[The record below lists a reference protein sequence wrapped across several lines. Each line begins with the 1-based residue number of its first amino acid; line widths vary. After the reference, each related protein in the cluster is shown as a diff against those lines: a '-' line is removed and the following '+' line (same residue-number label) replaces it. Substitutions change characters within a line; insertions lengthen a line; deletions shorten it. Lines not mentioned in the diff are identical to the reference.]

1 MATVNK
7 GILTKFYTDSDGNV
21 ISIKVNREQSQVSSI
36 NYVVTLE
43 GIPEEFNRVTCINKD
58 TGDVYTEVNSLSA
71 LQEGCFYVDYQLGK
85 VYFNSTEA
93 GKVVLFNYYSQGYE
107 LISTTRIFDETA
119 YRENDIVKTLQDII
133 DAGRKGL
140 DYLENIGQ
148 GDTLVQQLKDEV
160 TIANNCY
167 TTLKATVDRG
177 DSLNVTLEANIQ
189 TATSKN
195 TTLVNNLA
203 TVDNKNSTLTST
215 INNARTAE
223 GTLNSAVDN
232 ANTTN
237 STLNNT
243 IKTGNTLNTNLK
255 DTTTKANQ
263 SLSDLNTAINASDLS
278 SINTILTNLQKYT
291 VVVGTIAELRTAVA
305 NVGRAGYASTI
316 LIKAGIYTPTR
327 SFELCPYTHIAP
339 LGDGEVIFKCNN
351 SSVNN
356 IFRNELDGTE
366 EGYEG
371 ASHITIE
378 GITFD
383 GVNTVNTITPV
394 AFAHA
399 TDCKVINCTFKN
411 FNTWHN
417 IEFNG
422 CSYCYADRCTF
433 LNYGLT
439 SGGSPTEV
447 IQIDYCGSSGQYPW
461 NCNYDNTTCDHIYIR
476 HCKFTEVIGVCFGNH
491 AFNSSLRHN
500 NIYFENNYLVNVDYG
515 VFMGDVNNMY
525 VKNNL
530 GNKIKMF
537 VELKEGSGNP
547 IYNWYL
553 ENNDID
559 LVQGGIFHGMEMQ
572 VNTEGRFSR
581 LESTNSSN
589 QNCCINGL
597 FINNNRVN
605 NANTHGITFTANFVE
620 CNNNFVSDCGKIGIF
635 AYGGTKANITNN
647 VVADCGKSNVS
658 NRNFFIAIGDNN
670 ASPAWRINCAN
681 NICDTIGVFGGIS
694 TAYVHDNVARIVEI
708 NNPNYIN
715 NNNHEL

>member
-1 MATVNK
+1 MATINK
-7 GILTKFYTDSDGNV
+7 GILTKFYTDAEGNV
-21 ISIKVNREQSQVSSI
+21 ISVKVNREQRSISSI

-43 GIPEEFNRVTCINKD
+43 GIPEEFNRVICINKN

-107 LISTTRIFDETA
+107 LISTTRVFDETA
-119 YRENDIVKTLQDII
+119 YRESDIVRTLQDII

-148 GDTLVQQLKDEV
+148 GDTLVAQLQEQV
-160 TIANNCY
+160 AIGNTCY
-167 TTLKATVDRG
+167 SNLKSTVDRG

-215 INNARTAE
+215 INNAKTIE
-223 GTLNSAVDN
+223 GTLNSTIDN

-237 STLNNT
+237 TTLNNT

-278 SINTILTNLQKYT
+278 AINTTLTNLQKYT
-291 VVVGTIAELRTAVA
+291 VVVGTIAELQTAVA
-305 NVGRAGYASTI
+305 NVGRVGYSSII
-316 LIKAGIYTPTR
+316 LIKAGTYTPSR

-366 EGYEG
+366 GEYEG

-383 GVNTVNTITPV
+383 GVNTVNTITTV

-399 TDCKVINCTFKN
+399 TNCKVINCTFKN

-422 CSYCYADRCTF
+422 CKYCYVDRCTF

-439 SGGSPTEV
+439 SGGNPTEV
-447 IQIDYCGSSGQYPW
+447 IQIDYCGGSAQYPW
-461 NCNYDNTTCDHIYIR
+461 TCKYDNTSCDHIYIR
-476 HCKFTEVIGVCFGNH
+476 HCEFRDIVGACLGNH
-491 AFNSSLRHN
+491 SFDGTVTSSDIH
-500 NIYFENNYLVNVDYG
+500 FENNYIANADHG
-515 VFMGDVNNMY
+515 VLIGDVNNLH

-530 GNKIKMF
+530 GNKIRMF
-537 VELKEGSGNP
+537 VQLQQGSGKP
-547 IYNWYL
+547 LYNWYL

-559 LVQGGIFHGMEMQ
+559 LVQYGTFHGVEMG
-572 VNTEGRFSR
+572 VNTEGRFSS
-581 LESTNSSN
+581 LESTNPSD

-597 FINNNRVN
+597 FINNNHVN
-605 NANTHGITFTANFVE
+605 NANTHGITFTANFVQ
-620 CNNNFVSDCGKIGIF
+620 CNNNFVRGCGKIGIF
-635 AYGGTKANITNN
+635 AYGGTKGNITNN
-647 VVADCGKSNVS
+647 VIADCGRNNVS
-658 NRNFFIAIGDNN
+658 NRNFSIAIGDNRGFHV
-670 ASPAWRINCAN
+670 WRFNCGN
-681 NICDTIGVFGGIS
+681 NVCDTIGMFGG
-694 TAYVHDNVARIVEI
+694 TDAAYVHDNIGRIVEI
-708 NNPNYIN
+708 NSPFYTNVNNYDI
-715 NNNHEL
+715 

>member
-107 LISTTRIFDETA
+107 LISSTRVFDETA

-148 GDTLVQQLKDEV
+148 GDTLVAQLQEQV
-160 TIANNCY
+160 AIGNTCY
-167 TTLKATVDRG
+167 SNLKSTVERG

-223 GTLNSAVDN
+223 GTLNSAIDN

-237 STLNNT
+237 TTLNNT
-243 IKTGNTLNTNLK
+243 IRTGNTLNNNLK

-263 SLSDLNTAINASDLS
+263 SLSDLNTAIGSSDLS
-278 SINTILTNLQKYT
+278 TINTTLANLQKYT
-291 VVVGTIAELRTAVA
+291 VVVGTIAELQTAVA
-305 NVGRAGYASTI
+305 NVGRKGYASTI

-371 ASHITIE
+371 TSHITIE

-422 CSYCYADRCTF
+422 CKYCYADCCKF

-439 SGGSPTEV
+439 SGGNPTEV
-447 IQIDYCGSSGQYPW
+447 IQIDYCGSSDQYPW
-461 NCNYDNTTCDHIYIR
+461 NCNYDNTACNHIFVR
-476 HCKFTEVIGVCFGNH
+476 HCEFQEVVGTCLGNH
-491 AFNSSLRHN
+491 SFNSSLRQN
-500 NIYFENNYLVNVDYG
+500 NIYFENDYIVHADYA
-515 VFMGDVNNMY
+515 VFMGDVNNAY
-525 VKNNL
+525 IRY
-530 GNKIKMF
+530 NKTEGCRTF
-537 VELKEGSGNP
+537 VELKEGSGQSLF
-547 IYNWYL
+547 NWYV
-553 ENNDID
+553 EQNDVD
-559 LVQGGIFHGMEMQ
+559 LVQGGTFHGVEMG
-572 VNTEGRFSR
+572 VNTEGRFCR
-581 LESTNSSN
+581 FEATNSSVRN
-589 QNCCINGL
+589 CINGL
-597 FINNNRVN
+597 FINNNHVN

-620 CNNNFVSDCGKIGIF
+620 CNNNFVRGCGKIGIF
-635 AYGGTKANITNN
+635 AYGGTQAVIMNN
-647 VVADCGKSNVS
+647 VIADCGKSNAT
-658 NRNFFIAIGDNN
+658 NRNFAIAIGDN
-670 ASPAWRINCAN
+670 SSYPVWRISCAN
-681 NICDTIGVFGGIS
+681 NICYNIAVFGGTTS
-694 TAYVHDNVARIVEI
+694 TYVHDNIAKVVEI
-708 NNPNYIN
+708 NNPSYVN
-715 NNNHEL
+715 NNNHDI

>member
-148 GDTLVQQLKDEV
+148 GDTLVAQLQEQVAIGNTCYSNLKS
-160 TIANNCY
+160 TIN
-167 TTLKATVDRG
+167 RG

-195 TTLVNNLA
+195 TTLVNNLS
-203 TVDNKNSTLTST
+203 TVDSKNSTLTST
-215 INNARTAE
+215 INSAKTIE
-223 GTLNSAVDN
+223 GTLNSTIDN
-232 ANTTN
+232 ANTANT
-237 STLNNT
+237 TLNNT
-243 IKTGNTLNTNLK
+243 IRTGNTLNNNLK

-263 SLSDLNTAINASDLS
+263 SLSDLNTAIGSSDLS
-278 SINTILTNLQKYT
+278 SINTTLANLQKYT

-305 NVGRAGYASTI
+305 NVGRKGYASTI
-316 LIKAGIYTPTR
+316 LIKAGIYTPSR

-351 SSVNN
+351 SSLNN

-371 ASHITIE
+371 TSHITIE

-439 SGGSPTEV
+439 SGGTPTEV
-447 IQIDYCGSSGQYPW
+447 IQIDYCGSSAQYPW
-461 NCNYDNTTCDHIYIR
+461 NCNYDNTTCDHIYVRNCNFREIVGT
-476 HCKFTEVIGVCFGNH
+476 CLGNH
-491 AFNSSLRHN
+491 SFNSSLRQN
-500 NIYFENNYLVNVDYG
+500 NIYFENNYIVHADYA
-515 VFMGDVNNMY
+515 VFMGDVNNAY
-525 VKNNL
+525 IRY
-530 GNKIKMF
+530 NKTEGCRTF
-537 VELKEGSGNP
+537 VELKEGSGQHL
-547 IYNWYL
+547 YNWYV
-553 ENNDID
+553 EQNDVD
-559 LVQGGIFHGMEMQ
+559 LVQGGTFHGVEMG
-572 VNTEGRFSR
+572 VNTEGRFCR
-581 LESTNSSN
+581 FEATNPSIRN
-589 QNCCINGL
+589 CINGL
-597 FINNNRVN
+597 FINNNHVS

-620 CNNNFVSDCGKIGIF
+620 CNNNFVRGCGKIGIF
-635 AYGGTKANITNN
+635 GYGGSQAVIMNN
-647 VVADCGKSNVS
+647 VIADCGKSNAA
-658 NRNFFIAIGDNN
+658 NRNFAIAIGDN
-670 ASPAWRINCAN
+670 SSYPVWRFSCAN
-681 NICDTIGVFGGIS
+681 NVCYNIAVFGGTTS
-694 TAYVHDNVARIVEI
+694 SYVHDNIAKVVEI
-708 NNPNYIN
+708 NNPSYIN
-715 NNNHEL
+715 NNNHDI

>member
-21 ISIKVNREQSQVSSI
+21 ISIKVNREQRSISSI

-43 GIPEEFNRVTCINKD
+43 GIPEEFNRVICVNKD

-148 GDTLVQQLKDEV
+148 GDTLVTQLQEQVAIGNTCYSNLKS
-160 TIANNCY
+160 TI
-167 TTLKATVDRG
+167 DRG

-189 TATSKN
+189 TATTKN
-195 TTLVNNLA
+195 TTLVNNLS
-203 TVDNKNSTLTST
+203 TVDSKNSTLTST
-215 INNARTAE
+215 INSAKTIE
-223 GTLNSAVDN
+223 GTLNSTIDN

-237 STLNNT
+237 TTLNNT
-243 IKTGNTLNTNLK
+243 IRTGNTLNNNLK

-263 SLSDLNTAINASDLS
+263 SLSDLNTAIGSSDLS
-278 SINTILTNLQKYT
+278 SINTTLANLQKYT
-291 VVVGTIAELRTAVA
+291 VVVGSIAELRTAVA

-316 LIKAGIYTPTR
+316 LIKAGVYTPTR

-351 SSVNN
+351 NSVNN

-371 ASHITIE
+371 TSHITIE

-383 GVNTVNTITPV
+383 GVNTVNPITPV

-399 TDCKVINCTFKN
+399 VDCKVINCTFKN

-422 CSYCYADRCTF
+422 CSYCYADRCKF

-439 SGGSPTEV
+439 SGGNPTEV
-447 IQIDYCGSSGQYPW
+447 VQIDYCGSSDQYPW
-461 NCNYDNTTCDHIYIR
+461 NCNYDNTSCDHIYVRNCDFRDI
-476 HCKFTEVIGVCFGNH
+476 IGACLGNH
-491 AFNSSLRHN
+491 AFNSSLRHS
-500 NIYFENNYLVNVDYG
+500 NIYFENNYIVNADYG
-515 VFMGDVNNMY
+515 VFIGDANNVY
-525 VKNNL
+525 IRY
-530 GNKIKMF
+530 NKTEKVRMF
-537 VELKEGSGNP
+537 TELKEGSGESLS
-547 IYNWYL
+547 NWYI
-553 ENNDID
+553 EQNDVD
-559 LVQGGIFHGMEMQ
+559 LVQGGTFHGVEMG
-572 VNTEGRFSR
+572 VNTEGRFCR
-581 LESTNSSN
+581 LEATNPSIRN
-589 QNCCINGL
+589 CINGL
-597 FINNNRVN
+597 FINNNHVN

-620 CNNNFVSDCGKIGIF
+620 CNNNFVRGCGKIGIF
-635 AYGGTKANITNN
+635 AYGGSQAVIMNN
-647 VVADCGKSNVS
+647 VIADCGKNGVT
-658 NRNFFIAIGDNN
+658 NRNFAIGIGDNG
-670 ASPAWRINCAN
+670 AYSVWRVNCAN
-681 NICDTIGVFGGIS
+681 NICLDICVFGGVGS
-694 TAYVHDNVARIVEI
+694 TYVHDNISKVVSI
-708 NNPNYIN
+708 NNPSFVN
-715 NNNHEL
+715 NNNHDI

>member
-148 GDTLVQQLKDEV
+148 GDTLVTQLQEQVAIGNTCYSNLKS
-160 TIANNCY
+160 TI
-167 TTLKATVDRG
+167 DRG

-278 SINTILTNLQKYT
+278 SINTILANLQKYT
-291 VVVGTIAELRTAVA
+291 VVVGTIAELQTAVA
-305 NVGRAGYASTI
+305 NVGRSGYSNTI
-316 LIKAGIYTPTR
+316 LIKAGTYSPT
-327 SFELCPYTHIAP
+327 SSIELPAYTHIAP
-339 LGDGEVIFKCNN
+339 LGNGKVIFNCNN

-356 IFRNELDGTE
+356 IFRNKLNGLETE
-366 EGYEG
+366 YNG
-371 ASHITIE
+371 AGNITIE
-378 GITFD
+378 GITFN
-383 GVNTVNTITPV
+383 GVNTTNPITPV

-399 TDCKVINCTFKN
+399 VDCKVINCTFKN

-422 CSYCYADRCTF
+422 CKYCYADYCKF

-439 SGGSPTEV
+439 SGGNPTEV
-447 IQIDYCGSSGQYPW
+447 IQIDYCGSSDQYPW
-461 NCNYDNTTCDHIYIR
+461 NCNYDNTSCDHIYVRNCDFRDI
-476 HCKFTEVIGVCFGNH
+476 IGACLGNH
-491 AFNSSLRHN
+491 AFNSSLRHS
-500 NIYFENNYLVNVDYG
+500 NIYFENNYIVNADYG
-515 VFMGDVNNMY
+515 VFIGDANNVY
-525 VKNNL
+525 IRY
-530 GNKIKMF
+530 NKTEKVRMF
-537 VELKEGSGNP
+537 TELKEGSGESLS
-547 IYNWYL
+547 NWYI
-553 ENNDID
+553 EQNDVD
-559 LVQGGIFHGMEMQ
+559 LVQGGTFHGVEMG
-572 VNTEGRFSR
+572 VNTEGRFCR
-581 LESTNSSN
+581 LEATNPSIRN
-589 QNCCINGL
+589 CINGL
-597 FINNNRVN
+597 FINNNHVN

-620 CNNNFVSDCGKIGIF
+620 CNNNFVRGCGKIGIF
-635 AYGGTKANITNN
+635 AYGGSQAVIINN
-647 VVADCGKSNVS
+647 VIADCGKNGVT
-658 NRNFFIAIGDNN
+658 NRNFAIGIGDNG
-670 ASPAWRINCAN
+670 AYSVWRVNCAN
-681 NICDTIGVFGGIS
+681 NICLDICVFGGVGS
-694 TAYVHDNVARIVEI
+694 TYVHDNISKVVSI
-708 NNPNYIN
+708 NNPSFVN
-715 NNNHEL
+715 NNNHDI

>member
-148 GDTLVQQLKDEV
+148 GDTLVAQLQEQV
-160 TIANNCY
+160 AIGNTCY
-167 TTLKATVDRG
+167 SNLKSTVERG

-195 TTLVNNLA
+195 TALVNNLA

-237 STLNNT
+237 TTLNNT

-263 SLSDLNTAINASDLS
+263 SLSDLNTAIGSSDLS
-278 SINTILTNLQKYT
+278 TINTTLANLQKYT
-291 VVVGTIAELRTAVA
+291 VVVGTIAELQTAVA
-305 NVGRAGYASTI
+305 NVGRKGYASTI

-351 SSVNN
+351 SPVNN

-439 SGGSPTEV
+439 SGGTPTEV
-447 IQIDYCGSSGQYPW
+447 VQIDYAGSSAQYPW
-461 NCNYDNTTCDHIYIR
+461 NCNYDNTTCDHIYVR
-476 HCKFTEVIGVCFGNH
+476 NCCFRDIVGACLGNH
-491 AFNSSLRHN
+491 SFNSSLRHN
-500 NIYFENNYLVNVDYG
+500 NIYFENNYIVNADYG
-515 VFMGDVNNMY
+515 VFIGDINNIFIRY
-525 VKNNL
+525 
-530 GNKIKMF
+530 NKTEKVRTF
-537 VELKEGSGNP
+537 VECKEGSGQGLF
-547 IYNWYL
+547 NWYV
-553 ENNDID
+553 EQNDVD
-559 LVQGGIFHGMEMQ
+559 LVQGGTFHGIEMG
-572 VNTEGRFSR
+572 VNTEGRFCR
-581 LESTNSSN
+581 FEATNSSTRA
-589 QNCCINGL
+589 CINGL
-597 FINNNRVN
+597 FINNNHVS

-620 CNNNFVSDCGKIGIF
+620 CNNNFVRGCGKIGIF
-635 AYGGTKANITNN
+635 AYGGTQAVIMNN
-647 VVADCGKSNVS
+647 VIADCGKSNVT
-658 NRNFFIAIGDNN
+658 NRNFAIAIGDN
-670 ASPAWRINCAN
+670 SSYPVWRFSCAN
-681 NICDTIGVFGGIS
+681 NICYNIAVFGGTTS
-694 TAYVHDNVARIVEI
+694 TYVHDNIAKVVEI
-708 NNPNYIN
+708 NNPSYVN
-715 NNNHEL
+715 NNNHDI

>member
-21 ISIKVNREQSQVSSI
+21 ISIKVDREQSQVSSI

-43 GIPEEFNRVTCINKD
+43 GIPEEFNRVTCINKN

-107 LISTTRIFDETA
+107 LISTTRVFDETA
-119 YRENDIVKTLQDII
+119 YRESDIVKTLQDII

-148 GDTLVQQLKDEV
+148 GDTLVTQLQEQV
-160 TIANNCY
+160 RIGNTCY
-167 TTLKATVDRG
+167 SNLKSTVDRG

-189 TATSKN
+189 TATTKN
-195 TTLVNNLA
+195 TTLVNNLS
-203 TVDNKNSTLTST
+203 TVDSKNSTLTST

-223 GTLNSAVDN
+223 GTLNSTVDN
-232 ANTTN
+232 ANSTN
-237 STLNNT
+237 TTLNNT

-255 DTTTKANQ
+255 NSITQANQ
-263 SLSDLNTAINASDLS
+263 SLSDLNTAISSSDLS
-278 SINTILTNLQKYT
+278 AINTTLANLQKYT
-291 VVVGTIAELRTAVA
+291 VVVGTIAELQTAVA

-316 LIKAGIYTPTR
+316 LIKAGTYTPTR

-366 EGYEG
+366 IGYEG
-371 ASHITIE
+371 TSHITIE

-399 TDCKVINCTFKN
+399 VDCKVINCTFKN

-422 CSYCYADRCTF
+422 CNYCYAERCTF

-439 SGGSPTEV
+439 SGGTPTEV
-447 IQIDYCGSSGQYPW
+447 VQIDYCGSSAQYPW
-461 NCNYDNTTCDHIYIR
+461 NCNYDNTSCDHIYIR
-476 HCKFTEVIGVCFGNH
+476 HCEFRDIIGACLGNH
-491 AFNSSLRHN
+491 AFTGSVRQN
-500 NIYFENNYLVNVDYG
+500 NIYFEYNYIVNADYG
-515 VFMGDVNNMY
+515 VFMGDANN
-525 VKNNL
+525 VFIKNN
-530 GNKIKMF
+530 KTEKVRMF
-537 VELKEGSGNP
+537 VECKEGSGLNLF
-547 IYNWYL
+547 NWYI
-553 ENNDID
+553 EQNDVD
-559 LVQGGIFHGMEMQ
+559 LVKGETFHGIEMG
-572 VNTEGRFSR
+572 VNTEGRFCR
-581 LESTNSSN
+581 FEATNSSSKY
-589 QNCCINGL
+589 CINGL
-597 FINNNRVN
+597 FINNNHIN

-620 CNNNFVSDCGKIGIF
+620 CNNNFIRGCGKIGIF
-635 AYGGTKANITNN
+635 AYGCSQGVIMNN
-647 VVADCGKSNVS
+647 VIADCGSNNVT
-658 NRNFFIAIGDNN
+658 NRNFAIAIGDNG
-670 ASPAWRINCAN
+670 SFPVWRISCAN
-681 NICDTIGVFGGIS
+681 NVCYNIAVFGGTTS
-694 TAYVHDNVARIVEI
+694 TYVHDNIGKVVEI
-708 NNPNYIN
+708 NNPSYVN
-715 NNNHEL
+715 NNNHDV

>member
-1 MATVNK
+1 MATINK
-7 GILTKFYTDSDGNV
+7 GILTKFYTDAEGNV
-21 ISIKVNREQSQVSSI
+21 VSVKVNKEQRSISSI

-43 GIPEEFNRVTCINKD
+43 GIPEEFNRVICVNKD
-58 TGDVYTEVNSLSA
+58 TGEVYTEVNSLSA

-107 LISTTRIFDETA
+107 LISSTRVFDETA

-133 DAGRKGL
+133 DGGQRAL
-140 DYLENIGQ
+140 DYLNTV
-148 GDTLVQQLKDEV
+148 GDGSALVQQLQDQV

-177 DSLNVTLEANIQ
+177 ETLNTSLEANIQ
-189 TATSKN
+189 TATTKN
-195 TTLVNNLA
+195 TTLVNNLS

-215 INNARTAE
+215 INNAKTIE
-223 GTLNSAVDN
+223 GTLNSTIDN

-237 STLNNT
+237 STLNST
-243 IKTGNTLNTNLK
+243 IRTGNTLNTNLK

-263 SLSDLNTAINASDLS
+263 SLSDLNTAIGSSDLS
-278 SINTILTNLQKYT
+278 AINTTLANLQKYT
-291 VVVGTIAELRTAVA
+291 VVVGTIAELQTAVA

-378 GITFD
+378 GISFD

-422 CSYCYADRCTF
+422 CNCCYAERCTF

-439 SGGSPTEV
+439 SGGNPTEV
-447 IQIDYCGSSGQYPW
+447 IQIDYCGSSDQYPW
-461 NCNYDNTTCDHIYIR
+461 NCNYDNTSCDYIYIR
-476 HCKFTEVIGVCFGNH
+476 NCNFREIVGACFGNH
-491 AFNSSLRHN
+491 SFTGSVRHN
-500 NIYFENNYLVNVDYG
+500 NIYFENNYIVNADYG
-515 VFMGDVNNMY
+515 VFMGDANN
-525 VKNNL
+525 VFIKNN
-530 GNKIKMF
+530 KTEQVRMF
-537 VELKEGSGNP
+537 VECKEGSGQGLF
-547 IYNWYL
+547 NWYV
-553 ENNDID
+553 EQNDVD
-559 LVQGGIFHGMEMQ
+559 LVQGGTFHGVEMG
-572 VNTEGRFSR
+572 VNTEGRFCR
-581 LESTNSSN
+581 FEATNSSTRA
-589 QNCCINGL
+589 CINGL
-597 FINNNRVN
+597 FINNNHIN

-620 CNNNFVSDCGKIGIF
+620 CNNNFVRGCGKIGIF
-635 AYGGTKANITNN
+635 AYGGIKGNIMNN
-647 VVADCGKSNVS
+647 VIADCGRNNVS
-658 NRNFFIAIGDNN
+658 NRNFSIAIGDNN
-670 ASPAWRINCAN
+670 AIHIWRFNCGN
-681 NICDTIGVFGGIS
+681 NTCDTIGMFGG
-694 TAYVHDNVARIVEI
+694 TDAAYVHDNIGKIVDI
-708 NNPNYIN
+708 NSPFYTKANNYDI
-715 NNNHEL
+715 

>member
-43 GIPEEFNRVTCINKD
+43 GIPEEFNRVTCINKE

-148 GDTLVQQLKDEV
+148 GDTLVAQLQEQVAIGNTCYSNLKS
-160 TIANNCY
+160 TI
-167 TTLKATVDRG
+167 DRG

-189 TATSKN
+189 TATTKN
-195 TTLVNNLA
+195 TTLVNNLS
-203 TVDNKNSTLTST
+203 TVDSKNSTLTST
-215 INNARTAE
+215 INSAKTIE
-223 GTLNSAVDN
+223 GTLNSTIDN

-237 STLNNT
+237 TTLNNT
-243 IKTGNTLNTNLK
+243 IRTGNTLNNNLK

-263 SLSDLNTAINASDLS
+263 SLSDLNTAIGSSDLS
-278 SINTILTNLQKYT
+278 TINTTLANLQKYT
-291 VVVGTIAELRTAVA
+291 VVVGSIAELQTAVA
-305 NVGRAGYASTI
+305 NVGRRGYASTI

-351 SSVNN
+351 NSVNN

-371 ASHITIE
+371 TSHVTIE

-383 GVNTVNTITPV
+383 GVNTVNPITPV

-399 TDCKVINCTFKN
+399 VDCKVINCTFKN

-422 CSYCYADRCTF
+422 CSYCYADRCKF

-439 SGGSPTEV
+439 SGGNPTEV
-447 IQIDYCGSSGQYPW
+447 VQIDYCGSSDQYPW
-461 NCNYDNTTCDHIYIR
+461 NCNYDNTSCDHIYIR
-476 HCKFTEVIGVCFGNH
+476 HCEFRDIVGACLGNH
-491 AFNSSLRHN
+491 AFNGSAFQS
-500 NIYFENNYLVNVDYG
+500 NIYFENNYIVHADYA
-515 VFMGDVNNMY
+515 VFMGDVNMVYIRYNRT
-525 VKNNL
+525 V
-530 GNKIKMF
+530 GCRTF
-537 VELKEGSGNP
+537 VELKEGSGQNL
-547 IYNWYL
+547 YNWYI
-553 ENNDID
+553 EQNDVD
-559 LVQGGIFHGMEMQ
+559 LVQGGTFHGVEMG
-572 VNTEGRFSR
+572 VNTEGRFCR
-581 LESTNSSN
+581 FEATNPSIRN
-589 QNCCINGL
+589 CINGL
-597 FINNNRVN
+597 FINNNHVN

-620 CNNNFVSDCGKIGIF
+620 CNNNFVRGCGKIGIF
-635 AYGGTKANITNN
+635 AYGGTQAVIMNN
-647 VVADCGKSNVS
+647 VIADCGKNNVT
-658 NRNFFIAIGDNN
+658 NRNFAIAIGDN
-670 ASPAWRINCAN
+670 SSYPVWRISCAN
-681 NICDTIGVFGGIS
+681 NICFNIAVFGGTTS
-694 TAYVHDNVARIVEI
+694 TYVHDNIAKVVEI
-708 NNPNYIN
+708 NNPSYIN
-715 NNNHEL
+715 NNNHDI